1 MKNLSQNKNSGFTLI
16 EAMVS
21 IGLFS
26 VIMIIGITAVLS
38 VNNTYRKSRTMRSA
52 IDNLSFVMEDM
63 ARNIRLGFD
72 YRCIESENILYGEV
86 EDPLDGIDCKGIL
99 FEPYWN
105 PVQSDP
111 DDQVGYLIDGD
122 SIFKTT
128 NGGQSIDDSNPAFL
142 PMNSIDVRID
152 PVTSGFTIY
161 GTDPLDGEQ
170 PSVLIRINGT
180 AQSGK
185 NSTNFN
191 LQTTVSQRLLDAPPV

>member
-1 MKNLSQNKNSGFTLI
+1 MRNLSQNKNSGFTLI

-72 YRCIESENILYGEV
+72 YRCFDQFSEIANNIEE
-86 EDPLDGIDCKGIL
+86 PQDGIDCKGIV

-105 PVQSDP
+105 PVQSD
-111 DDQVGYLIDGD
+111 DADQVGYYIDGLD
-122 SIFKTT
+122 NSIYKTT
-128 NGGQSIDDSNPAFL
+128 TGYSSGTDSFSA
-142 PMNSIDVRID
+142 MNSIDVRID
-152 PVTSGFTIY
+152 PATSGFTIY

>member
-1 MKNLSQNKNSGFTLI
+1 MENLSKNKNSGFTLI

-52 IDNLSFVMEDM
+52 IDNLSFIMEDM
-63 ARNIRLGFD
+63 ARNIRLGYD
-72 YRCIESENILYGEV
+72 YRCFDQFSEISNNIEE
-86 EDPLDGIDCKGIL
+86 PQDGIDCKGIV

-105 PVQSDP
+105 PVQSD
-111 DDQVGYLIDGD
+111 DADQVGYFIDGD

-128 NGGQSIDDSNPAFL
+128 IGFSDGATSFL
-142 PMNSIDVRID
+142 PMNSIDVKIN
-152 PVTSGFTIY
+152 PLTSGFTIY
-161 GTDPLDGEQ
+161 GTSSGDPLYTEQ